1 MPPAPSLKQ
10 SLPECPPSVDDPTWI
25 RVDSYTLIP
34 GRYLPI
40 INEGVR
46 LDWDY
51 EKGGSLKKV
60 YKLHR
65 DQRPSV
71 EVWSNKELI
80 ALKVIEQLEK

>member
-1 MPPAPSLKQ
+1 MPPEQ
-10 SLPECPPSVDDPTWI
+10 SLRQWPPECPPSADGGWI

-34 GRYLPI
+34 SRYLPI

-51 EKGGSLKKV
+51 EKGSLKKV
-60 YKLHR
+60 WKLHK

-71 EVWSNKELI
+71 ELWSDKELT
-80 ALKVIEQLEK
+80 ALEVIQQLEK

>member
-1 MPPAPSLKQ
+1 MPPAPSWKL
-10 SLPECPPSVDDPTWI
+10 SLPECPPSGETTWI

-51 EKGGSLKKV
+51 EKGSLTKV
-60 YKLHR
+60 YKLHKE
-65 DQRPSV
+65 QRPHV
-71 EVWSNKELI
+71 EVWDDKQVT
-80 ALKVIEQLEK
+80 AMKVIQQLEK